1 MADST
6 YQPATEQDVFA
17 AFNFEPKK
25 PDNVP
30 PADGG
35 TSPAGAPPS
44 APPADGTPPATDPAK
59 PSVTKPGEGDEGGD
73 DPKAKADADAAAAAK
88 AQEES
93 KASQRFAE
101 MRIQLKNYES
111 LMGEIATVLGVT
123 DVKDSEAV
131 RLALQDKVLQAQAK
145 STGVPEEILRQNKL
159 NAERLNQLESRDIEA
174 EAYAGFQ
181 KVKDNYKLSD
191 KDISEF
197 ANQLRNVNKNPFATR
212 MDLLTEYRNMNHESI
227 IKKATDEAIKAEQAR
242 ADKANNHSTVP
253 NTKQGGDGGSTSQ
266 VNTVK
271 DLDALL
277 AKM

>member
-25 PDNVP
+25 PDVVP

-35 TSPAGAPPS
+35 TPPAGAPPS
-44 APPADGTPPATDPAK
+44 APPADGTPPATDPGA
-59 PSVTKPGEGDEGGD
+59 TKPGGGDEGGD
-73 DPKAKADADAAAAAK
+73 DLKAKAEADAASAAK

-101 MRIQLKNYES
+101 MRVQIKNYES

-145 STGVPEEILRQNKL
+145 STGVPEEILRQNKV

-181 KVKDNYKLSD
+181 KVKDHYKLSD

-197 ANQLRNVNKNPFATR
+197 AAQLRNVNKNPFASR
-212 MDLLTEYRNMNHESI
+212 MDLLTEYRNMNHEAI

-242 ADKANNHSTVP
+242 ADKANNHSTAP